1 MTRTVLGILSFG
13 LVLILA
19 AAQLPVDDEVA
30 AQTPGPV
37 PVATIGQLER
47 AMVGPSSDAIFNVG
61 RAEPATDDEWL
72 ALEDAAVVLTEAANL
87 YMMDGRRADDGEWM
101 TMAGAMYDAGRAALV
116 AVQARDADAILDAG
130 NNLVEACE
138 ACHVPYR
145 DGGRPM
151 GPPPGAVAPE

>member
-1 MTRTVLGILSFG
+1 MTRTVLLTLAFG
-13 LVLILA
+13 LAAILA
-19 AAQLPVDDEVA
+19 TGTLPVRGGIA

-72 ALEDAAVVLTEAANL
+72 ALEDAAVILTEAANL

-101 TMAGAMYDAGRAALV
+101 TMATAMYEGGRAALV
-116 AVQARDADAILDAG
+116 AVQARDVDAILDAG
-130 NNLVEACE
+130 NSLVE